1 MEEKRMCC
9 ICEKNEAAYELDETA
24 YGKSLG
30 EPETF
35 WVCEKCDR
43 EFTPCYGCDG
53 SGMMGEDL
61 WRIESMDENY
71 CDLCIRELRRS
82 GTIE

>member
-9 ICEKNEAAYELDETA
+9 ICEKNEAVYELSETA

-35 WVCEKCDR
+35 WVCEKCDK
-43 EFTPCYGCDG
+43 EFMSCDGCDG
-53 SGMMGEDL
+53 SGMLGED
-61 WRIESMDENY
+61 IGKVESMDEYY
-71 CDLCIRELRRS
+71 CDFCERELRR
-82 GTIE
+82 GGRID